1 MHIAFIPY
9 GGRQYIETMLR
20 DMESQK
26 LKLRLTS
33 QGKEKSVW
41 INGQVR
47 ILPFGVY
54 EFVFP
59 REYRDMVIHTLKDN
73 TAPNRYGTP
82 RALIFALRKS
92 LKLKPI
98 PTSYKKDQ
106 KMLWI
111 MDNVSIMPLGIRED
125 SDMVEPKDMGFK
137 DWTHESI

>member
-1 MHIAFIPY
+1 
-9 GGRQYIETMLR
+9 
-20 DMESQK
+20 
-26 LKLRLTS
+26 
-33 QGKEKSVW
+33 
-41 INGQVR
+41 
-47 ILPFGVY
+47 
-54 EFVFP
+54 
-59 REYRDMVIHTLKDN
+59 MVIHTLKDN

-111 MDNVSIMPLGIRED
+111 MDNVSIMPLGIRHD